1 VKRPARALGALL
13 ALFGAAAA
21 LAYVPPA
28 DRIART
34 VADANRVHG
43 RARPLAL
50 EVVVR
55 GEGEAPLARGTLLS
69 DPAGAARLELT
80 HASGFLERQLRRGG
94 QLEASRDRTPLD
106 DPHPLV
112 PPFWVLQ
119 AADGAALQTRIAE
132 LGGDPDAV
140 VLGFEG
146 DHDCYV
152 LGGRT
157 REASYWVDQETL
169 APVRID
175 LPGGVRYRLGP
186 MRTQAGVQ
194 LPAWITLEAP
204 GRPAV
209 TLAIESV
216 RTGTL
221 PPDAFAADWLA
232 RP

>member
-1 VKRPARALGALL
+1 VRRPALGALL

-55 GEGEAPLARGTLLS
+55 GEGEAPLAKGTLLS
-69 DPAGAARLELT
+69 DPAGSARLELA
-80 HASGFLERQLRRGG
+80 HSAGFLERQLRRGG
-94 QLEASRDRTPLD
+94 QLEASRERERLD

-119 AADGAALQTRIAE
+119 AGDGAALQTRIAE

-140 VLGFEG
+140 ALGFEG

-157 REASYWVDQETL
+157 REASFWVDQESL
-169 APVRID
+169 EPVRID

-186 MRTQAGVQ
+186 MRSQAGVQ

-209 TLAIESV
+209 TLAIEGV

>member
-1 VKRPARALGALL
+1 VALL
-13 ALFGAAAA
+13 ALLGAAAA

-28 DRIART
+28 DRVART
-34 VADANRVHG
+34 VADANRVQG

-50 EVVVR
+50 DVVVR
-55 GEGEAPLARGTLLS
+55 GGEGDALLAKGTLLS
-69 DPAGAARLELT
+69 DPTGAARLELA
-80 HASGFLERQLRRGG
+80 HSAGFLERQLRRGT

-119 AADGAALQTRIAE
+119 VADGASLQTRIAE

-152 LGGRT
+152 LGGRI
-157 REASYWVDQETL
+157 REASFWVDQESL

-175 LPGGVRYRLGP
+175 LPGGIRYRLGP
-186 MRTQAGVQ
+186 LRTQAGVQ
-194 LPAWITLEAP
+194 LPAWIALEAP

-209 TLAIESV
+209 TLAIEGV
-216 RTGTL
+216 RTGPL
-221 PPDAFAADWLA
+221 PPDAFGAGWLTG
-232 RP
+232 P